1 MNHFIET
8 LTSSGKSAELP
19 EAYNYFGKLIGSWK
33 LDYTD
38 HNIACSVKGEWHF
51 SWVLEGMAVQDVI
64 ILPSRET
71 KTQPPHPLTEYG
83 TTLRIYN
90 PDTHTWDIAYGY
102 TGRIMRLEARK
113 QNDMVVLTN
122 IDDERQKWVFVK
134 IEDTHFNWKNVT
146 VKEDG
151 EWHINA
157 DIYAERI

>member
-83 TTLRIYN
+83 TTLRVYN

-102 TGRIMRLEARK
+102 TGRIIRLEARK

-134 IEDTHFNWKNVT
+134 IEDTHFHWQNIT

-151 EWHINA
+151 ELHINA